1 MSLIMHCSSVSA
13 VLTKSLNLTVF
24 LLTVHVYEFFFQA
37 CADKLKREMDD
48 YGFPPKFPENSEK
61 EEAKQVKGNYNC
73 III

>member
-1 MSLIMHCSSVSA
+1 MA
-13 VLTKSLNLTVF
+13 TLT
-24 LLTVHVYEFFFQA
+24 VYEFFFQA

-73 III
+73 IIILFTRIIINNQLALYLNPVYM